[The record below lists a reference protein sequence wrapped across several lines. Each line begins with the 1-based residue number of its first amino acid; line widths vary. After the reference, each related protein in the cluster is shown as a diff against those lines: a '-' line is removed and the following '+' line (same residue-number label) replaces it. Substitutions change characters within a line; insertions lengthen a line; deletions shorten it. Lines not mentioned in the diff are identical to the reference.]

1 MSLATTF
8 TDVANLALKSLGA
21 VSIQSLDAN
30 DTHSQRIN
38 GVIDEVVR
46 QVQNEISWPELL
58 NVQLLVRLPD
68 SFADTASVLRYQLP
82 EDFLSAVEILGT
94 EIYWEIFDGALLT
107 TALDPRL
114 IYKSYNPDVTKWS
127 PEMTEMIYKKLASEI
142 AMPTTQDLNLS
153 GMSMQKFEMCRDRL
167 LPQMKNRSR
176 KKAETLRRFSYLS
189 VRSYTRNDNFGER
202 PIVLEADNE

>member
-68 SFADTASVLRYQLP
+68 NFADTDSVFRYQLP
-82 EDFLSAVEILGT
+82 EDFLSAVEIRGGAH
-94 EIYWEIFDGALLT
+94 WEVFDGVLVTVAT
-107 TALDPRL
+107 EPEL

-127 PEMTEMIYKKLASEI
+127 AEMTEMVYKKLASEI
-142 AMPTTQDLNLS
+142 AMPTTQDLNVS
-153 GMSMQKFEMCRDRL
+153 QMSMQKFEMCRDRL
-167 LPQMKNRSR
+167 LPQMKNRCR
-176 KKAETLRRFSYLS
+176 KRHQVLRKFSYLQ
-189 VRSYTRNDNFGER
+189 VRNYSRNNYFGER
-202 PIVLEADNE
+202 PLVVEANNE

>member
-21 VSIQSLDAN
+21 VSIQSIDAN

-58 NVQLLVRLPD
+58 NVQLLVKLPD
-68 SFADTASVLRYQLP
+68 NFSDSEALLRYQLP
-82 EDFLSAVEILGT
+82 EDFLSAVEINFGSD
-94 EIYWEIFDGALLT
+94 WEIFDGVLVT
-107 TALDPRL
+107 TAIDPIL

-127 PEMTEMIYKKLASEI
+127 AEMTEMIYKKLAAEI

-153 GMSMQKFEMCRDRL
+153 QLSTQRFEICRDRL
-167 LPQMKNRSR
+167 LPQMKNRCR
-176 KKAETLRRFSYLS
+176 KRQQVLRRFSYLQ
-189 VRSYTRNDNFGER
+189 VRNYSQNNLSGER
-202 PIVLEADNE
+202 PISFEPLP

>member
-8 TDVANLALKSLGA
+8 TDIANLALKSLGA
-21 VSIQSLDAN
+21 VSIQSIDAN

-46 QVQNEISWPELL
+46 QVQSEISWPELL
-58 NVQLLVRLPD
+58 EVQQLVKLPD
-68 SFADTASVLRYQLP
+68 NFADSDSIFRYQLP
-82 EDFLSAVEILGT
+82 EDFLSAVEIDSGND
-94 EIYWEIFDGALLT
+94 WELFDGALVT
-107 TALDPRL
+107 TATDPKL

-127 PEMTEMIYKKLASEI
+127 AEMTEMVYKKLAAEI

-153 GMSMQKFEMCRDRL
+153 QLSTQRFEICRDRL

-176 KKAETLRRFSYLS
+176 KRQQTLRRFSYLQ
-189 VRSYTRNDNFGER
+189 VRNYSRNNYLGEGR
-202 PIVLEADNE
+202 NI

>member
-8 TDVANLALKSLGA
+8 TDIANLALKSIGA
-21 VSIQSLDAN
+21 LPIQSIDAN

-68 SFADTASVLRYQLP
+68 TFADIESVFRYQLP

-94 EIYWEIFDGALLT
+94 SIHWEIFDGVLV
-107 TALDPRL
+107 TASTEPTL

-127 PEMTEMIYKKLASEI
+127 AEMSEMIYKKLAAEI
-142 AMPTTQDLNLS
+142 AMPTTQDLNVS
-153 GMSMQKFEMCRDRL
+153 QISMQKFELCRDRL

-176 KKAETLRRFSYLS
+176 KKAETLRRFSYLQ
-189 VRSYTRNDNFGER
+189 VRDYHRNYDFGER
-202 PIVLEADNE
+202 PLVIEAE

>member
-8 TDVANLALKSLGA
+8 TDIANLALKSLGA
-21 VSIQSLDAN
+21 VSIQSIDAN

-46 QVQNEISWPELL
+46 QVQSEISWPELL

-68 SFADTASVLRYQLP
+68 NFADLEGVFRYQLP
-82 EDFLSAVEILGT
+82 EDFLHVVEILGT
-94 EIYWEIFDGALLT
+94 DIYWEIFDGALLT
-107 TALDPRL
+107 TLIEPKL

-142 AMPTTQDLNLS
+142 AMPTTQDLNIS
-153 GMSMQKFEMCRDRL
+153 QMSMQKFEMCRDRL

-176 KKAETLRRFSYLS
+176 KKAETLRRFSYLN
-189 VRSYTRNDNFGER
+189 VRYYHRNNNFGER
-202 PIVLEADNE
+202 PLVIEADSE

>member
-8 TDVANLALKSLGA
+8 TDIANLALKSLGA
-21 VSIQSLDAN
+21 VSIQSIDAN

-68 SFADTASVLRYQLP
+68 SFANLDGVFRYQLP
-82 EDFLSAVEILGT
+82 EDFLSVVEILGT
-94 EIYWEIFDGALLT
+94 DIYWEIFDGVLVT
-107 TALDPRL
+107 SETEPKL

-127 PEMTEMIYKKLASEI
+127 PEMTELIYKKLASEI
-142 AMPTTQDLNLS
+142 AMPVTQDLNIS
-153 GMSMQKFEMCRDRL
+153 QMSMQKFEMCRDRL

-176 KKAETLRRFSYLS
+176 KKAETLRKFSYLT
-189 VRSYTRNDNFGER
+189 VRYYNRNSNFGER
-202 PIVLEADNE
+202 PLVIEAE